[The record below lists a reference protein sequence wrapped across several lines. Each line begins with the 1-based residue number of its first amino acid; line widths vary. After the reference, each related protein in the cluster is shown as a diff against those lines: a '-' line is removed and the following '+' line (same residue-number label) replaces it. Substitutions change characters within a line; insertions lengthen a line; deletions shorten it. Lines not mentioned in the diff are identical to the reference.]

1 MSENTTPVASEGA
14 PAGRRLRPL
23 LIALAVAVPVAAAS
37 IFGWLWQAQQGERQL
52 GEKNLLGL
60 DLARPDVLI
69 ESASLSRLP
78 KDLLNVPLL
87 RDTLT
92 EDLVFYY
99 EANADRLG
107 LTGSLRRI
115 IYEHDLQLRD
125 NLLDE
130 LLDQPAEVALWRD
143 AGGRLKHFL
152 VVIERGG
159 LAKALE
165 PLAKVAL
172 DDTQLSQAGE
182 FIVEGETVPFYRL
195 RYNNDRSLLFASH
208 GDQLLLLSSSDM
220 LFAPEPEPE
229 AAAAEAA
236 SADDQSEVA
245 ATDPDAPAPADEA
258 AAEPVE
264 PQEPRGPLLA
274 KVSTEAA
281 EALLA
286 GQHPFPERFGL
297 EGRGA
302 LEQRISLSSDFLAL
316 GYQRFIPAFAGLR
329 FEMDSQGWHSFLA
342 LNEVEEQ
349 GKFDF
354 TPVWRAM
361 PMGASACVALPVAA
375 AVPERLLS
383 KVGAEAKVAAELG
396 GQLSGTAGLCWY
408 AESRLHSPLLVGTLK
423 GEPGA
428 QTDAELGQLFG
439 SLIGAWEA
447 NVEGG
452 QFPVEDS
459 EQGTTHKWQ
468 RQVGSNFGQY
478 PGGEAENPDAL
489 SSTGFFRVSLARHGS
504 TLLFSLDDRL
514 VNKALDT
521 LDKRFPPL
529 AEVLPKDVLV
539 PAYLAPQTL
548 ATLFERETLESLPE
562 DMEPVFRN
570 AAQSNLLPKLRALST
585 HGKYALTLPADSEA
599 SSAWQWLPLQWRAL

>member
-14 PAGRRLRPL
+14 PAGRRMRPL
-23 LIALAVAVPVAAAS
+23 LLALAVALPVAAAG
-37 IFGWLWQAQQGERQL
+37 IFGWLWQDQHGGRQL
-52 GEKNLLGL
+52 GEQNLLGL

-78 KDLLNVPLL
+78 KDLLAVPLL

-172 DDTQLSQAGE
+172 NDTQLSQAGE
-182 FIVEGETVPFYRL
+182 FSVDGVAVPFYRL
-195 RYNNDRSLLFASH
+195 RYNGDRSVLFASH
-208 GDQLLLLSSSDM
+208 GDQLLLLSSADM

-229 AAAAEAA
+229 PVSSKPAVPSADGEAAAAAPAEAAEAA
-236 SADDQSEVA
+236 EAAVA
-245 ATDPDAPAPADEA
+245 AEAEAPS
-258 AAEPVE
+258 
-264 PQEPRGPLLA
+264 GPLLA
-274 KVSTEAA
+274 KVSTDAV
-281 EALLA
+281 EALLGGA
-286 GQHPFPERFGL
+286 HPFPDSFGL
-297 EGRGA
+297 EPRDQ
-302 LEQRISLSSDFLAL
+302 LSQRISLSSDFLAL

-329 FEMDSQGWHSFLA
+329 FEMDAQGWHSFLA
-342 LNEVEEQ
+342 LDEVEDQ
-349 GKFDF
+349 AKFDF

-375 AVPERLLS
+375 GMSERLLA
-383 KVGAEAKVAAELG
+383 KVGAEAKVAAELS

-423 GEPGA
+423 AAASP
-428 QTDAELGQLFG
+428 QTDAELGKLFG

-452 QFPVEDS
+452 LFPLESS
-459 EQGTTHKWQ
+459 EQGAAHKWQ
-468 RQVGSNFGQY
+468 REVGSNFGQY
-478 PGGEAENPDAL
+478 PASQAAQPDAL
-489 SSTGFFRVSLARHGS
+489 AASGYFRVSLARHGS

-514 VNKALDT
+514 VDKALDT

-529 AEVLPKDVLV
+529 ADVLPKDALV
-539 PAYLAPQTL
+539 PAYLAPQSL

-570 AAQSNLLPKLRALST
+570 AAQSNLLPKLRALSE

>member
-14 PAGRRLRPL
+14 PASRRLRPL
-23 LIALAVAVPVAAAS
+23 LIALAVAVPVAAAG
-37 IFGWLWQAQQGERQL
+37 IFGWLWQGQQDARQL
-52 GEKNLLGL
+52 GEENLLGL

-78 KDLLNVPLL
+78 KDLLAVPLL

-172 DDTQLSQAGE
+172 DDSQLSQAGE
-182 FIVEGETVPFYRL
+182 FLVDGASVPFYRL

-208 GDQLLLLSSSDM
+208 GDQLLLLSSTDM
-220 LFAPEPEPE
+220 LFAPAPAPEP
-229 AAAAEAA
+229 ATAEAA
-236 SADDQSEVA
+236 SADDEAAVA
-245 ATDPDAPAPADEA
+245 AAADGEVE
-258 AAEPVE
+258 AEPVE
-264 PQEPRGPLLA
+264 SAEPSGPLLA
-274 KVSTEAA
+274 KVSTDAV

-297 EGRGA
+297 EARGA

-329 FEMDSQGWHSFLA
+329 FEMDAEGWHSFLA
-342 LNEVEEQ
+342 LNEVEDQ
-349 GKFDF
+349 GQFDF

-375 AVPERLLS
+375 AVPERLLN

-396 GQLSGTAGLCWY
+396 SQLSGSAGLCWY
-408 AESRLHSPLLVGTLK
+408 AESRLHSPLLVGTLQ

-428 QTDAELGQLFG
+428 QTDAELGKLFN

-452 QFPVEDS
+452 AFPVEDS

-489 SSTGFFRVSLARHGS
+489 ASTGFFRVSLARHGS

-529 AEVLPKDVLV
+529 ADVLPKDALV